1 MRIERTDQRF
11 IAKSSVLLVPYMLH
25 RNCLGGAIPSMGE
38 EEVVGVHGRL
48 GWQREDLSGGGQHG
62 SRRAKSLGRG
72 RETTVVRMARP
83 LRQSGVSVLLAPRG
97 KWLGSTVQ
105 SLLRQDNNKVR

>member
-25 RNCLGGAIPSMGE
+25 RNCLGGAIPSIGE

-48 GWQREDLSGGGQHG
+48 GWQREDLFGGAAWKQTSQESWEKEERPQSSEWHV
-62 SRRAKSLGRG
+62 RLG
-72 RETTVVRMARP
+72 
-83 LRQSGVSVLLAPRG
+83 
-97 KWLGSTVQ
+97 
-105 SLLRQDNNKVR
+105 D